1 MKFTKIYN
9 VDLLRLISLHDGITV
24 DELRELYILP
34 EPKGVVYGSNVMF
47 ESDLAVLESEGYIR
61 IKDGRIQFV
70 HRKFKR
76 FSGSRVRRSG

>member
-1 MKFTKIYN
+1 MRITKIYN
-9 VDLLRLISLHDGITV
+9 VDLLRLISQHDGITV

-61 IKDGRIQFV
+61 IKDDRIQFV
-70 HRKFKR
+70 HR
-76 FSGSRVRRSG
+76 

>member
-9 VDLLRLISLHDGITV
+9 VDLLRLIAQHDSITV

-61 IKDGRIQFV
+61 IKDDRIQFA
-70 HRKFKR
+70 HR
-76 FSGSRVRRSG
+76 

>member
-34 EPKGVVYGSNVMF
+34 EPKVWFM
-47 ESDLAVLESEGYIR
+47 EPM
-61 IKDGRIQFV
+61 
-70 HRKFKR
+70 
-76 FSGSRVRRSG
+76 

>member
-24 DELRELYILP
+24 DELRELYIRP

-70 HRKFKR
+70 HR
-76 FSGSRVRRSG
+76 